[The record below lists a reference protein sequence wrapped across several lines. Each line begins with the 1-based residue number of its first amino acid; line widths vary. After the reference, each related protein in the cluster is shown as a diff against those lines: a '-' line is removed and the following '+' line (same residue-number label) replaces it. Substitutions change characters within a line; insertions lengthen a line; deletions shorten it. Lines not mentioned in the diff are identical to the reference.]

1 MEYRKEREEY
11 ESSPLV
17 QTVKEIVKR
26 NPMSGWCGT
35 VDDLK
40 KQIYDITGKQISDSN
55 AAIGRAIEK
64 FEYRLYC
71 DDIEHKVTR
80 TSKERKHAFARRLPK
95 QPYGYQSTIY
105 DKQENDK

>member
-71 DDIEHKVTR
+71 DDI
-80 TSKERKHAFARRLPK
+80 
-95 QPYGYQSTIY
+95 
-105 DKQENDK
+105 